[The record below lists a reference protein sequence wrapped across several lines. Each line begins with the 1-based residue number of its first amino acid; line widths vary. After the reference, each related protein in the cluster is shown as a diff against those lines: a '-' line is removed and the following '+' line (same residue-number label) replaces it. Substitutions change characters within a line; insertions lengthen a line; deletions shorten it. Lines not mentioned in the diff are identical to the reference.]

1 MKHHSCAL
9 KKTHDPLPAGDN
21 APDSA
26 TAEALAA
33 VVGGVVVWDFPR
45 AQLAMLYLV
54 TIVLMLSV
62 AH

>member
-9 KKTHDPLPAGDN
+9 KKTHDPLAAGDN

-33 VVGGVVVWDFPR
+33 VVGGVVWDFPR